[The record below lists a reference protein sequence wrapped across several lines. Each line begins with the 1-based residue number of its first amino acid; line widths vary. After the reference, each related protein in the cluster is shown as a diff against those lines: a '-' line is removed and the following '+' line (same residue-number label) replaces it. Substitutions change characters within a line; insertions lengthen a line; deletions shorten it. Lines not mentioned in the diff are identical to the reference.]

1 MVQPTPW
8 QTSKQQ
14 HRQDDSA
21 SHGEGSTRKRRVD
34 VARLLTP
41 LKPFATALQ
50 GNWGY
55 LCAAAGCVI
64 TFILLFKPWLSSSGP
79 DGSIYSNAF
88 GQTRITTTLV
98 GLWSQKP
105 PNHSNLNGMWA
116 VLATAAIFVT
126 VVAAVVNLLARTT
139 ALAHLTAGSAV
150 AVALFVLCILVYL
163 NAKGPELRAMVGSGP
178 PTDLG
183 VQIGY
188 VIRWASGNGQ
198 YPLPGLRKV
207 EFDTAKLTSTAL
219 VAGATSVFSAVVA
232 VGQWFHRMKSLRRL
246 RQSDEISSG
255 TEQSGSSSMTT
266 TP

>member
-8 QTSKQQ
+8 QTSKTR
-14 HRQDDSA
+14 HRPDDLP
-21 SHGEGSTRKRRVD
+21 SHGERGRRKRRVEI
-34 VARLLTP
+34 ARVLARVKPIATLLR
-41 LKPFATALQ
+41 

-55 LCAAAGCVI
+55 LCAAVGSII
-64 TFILLFKPWLSSSGP
+64 TFTLLFKPWLSSSGP

-126 VVAAVVNLLARTT
+126 VIAALINLLARTK

-150 AVALFVLCILVYL
+150 AVAIFVLCILVYL
-163 NAKGPELRAMVGSGP
+163 NGKGPELRNMVGSGP
-178 PTDLG
+178 PTDIG
-183 VQIGY
+183 TQIGY

-198 YPLPGLRKV
+198 YPLPGARKV
-207 EFDTAKLTSTAL
+207 EFSTAKLTSSAL
-219 VAGATSVFSAVVA
+219 WAGAVSAFSAVAA
-232 VGQWFHRMKSLRRL
+232 VGQWFHRMKSLHR
-246 RQSDEISSG
+246 S
-255 TEQSGSSSMTT
+255 TERKKY
-266 TP
+266 